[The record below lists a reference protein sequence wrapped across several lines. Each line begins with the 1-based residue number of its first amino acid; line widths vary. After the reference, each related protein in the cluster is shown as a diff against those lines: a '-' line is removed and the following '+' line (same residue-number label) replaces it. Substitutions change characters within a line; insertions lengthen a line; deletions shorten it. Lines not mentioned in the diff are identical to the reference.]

1 MPSIRSSLAASA
13 LFLSLL
19 VPTDA
24 LVARAGKG
32 HHHKSAVASYSALPQ
47 WIKDILVKDAIN
59 SGNVLARRQQ
69 EDSFCAGDALYT
81 DFGSQPAA
89 TAYCSAALG
98 IPMVTVTSTL
108 TTGYVNLKR
117 KALNCGI

>member
-24 LVARAGKG
+24 LVARAAKG
-32 HHHKSAVASYSALPQ
+32 SQSMAAVASVSALPQ
-47 WIKDILVKDAIN
+47 WIKDILAKNDILPDD
-59 SGNVLARRQQ
+59 VLDKRQQ
-69 EDSFCAGDALYT
+69 DGSFCIGDALFT

-89 TAYCSAALG
+89 TAYCSEALG
-98 IPMVTVTSTL
+98 IPKVTVTSTVS
-108 TTGYVNLKR
+108 TGYANAVLV
-117 KALNCGI
+117 